1 MRLIVFFYDFG
12 DRYASGWNAVLL
24 DRTDPEQAH
33 VFNSVDEAEAAVR
46 SLREDE
52 KTPEYFQIVDLDTL
66 RVIKTND
73 TFGPLTFDD
82 MD

>member
-1 MRLIVFFYDFG
+1 MRLIVFLYDFG

-24 DRTDPEQAH
+24 DCTDPEQAN
-33 VFNSVDEAEAAVR
+33 VFNSVDEAEAAVS